1 MAEEPASMASTTG
14 WITTMKIRHRLLNP
28 STDVDS
34 VSSGPNSTP
43 KRAIDPT
50 HKIRMA
56 PLVPP
61 LGFAMVAPGVY
72 RSGHPNHCNFAFLD
86 GLQLKSIMYICV
98 DSYRP
103 HTFNWAQDRGLKIF
117 HYRIDSYK
125 QPHNPTNE
133 IEPERSKYISALTK
147 ILDIRNLPIL
157 IHCNKGKHRVGTIS
171 ALIRII
177 QGWDTLAVKNE
188 WDKFLGEGAPPG
200 KNMIWSPGLV
210 FINNHHQHHQHQNQ
224 NHQDQNIKNLN
235 LDLPFNTPRNSDTL
249 ELNQSVFELD
259 HPLLTTSPPTDN
271 SPSKI
276 SSDLTPYS
284 SSSASCWTTP
294 TTQNH
299 KINSKIAD
307 GLARLSEWEYVE
319 QFPIDL
325 IPIDPLW
332 IPSWLPIESIDLRHP
347 S

>member
-50 HKIRMA
+50 TRFAWLLWFLLSGLLWSLLVSIAQVILIIVISLSWMA
-56 PLVPP
+56 FNL
-61 LGFAMVAPGVY
+61 
-72 RSGHPNHCNFAFLD
+72 NHN
-86 GLQLKSIMYICV
+86 
-98 DSYRP
+98 
-103 HTFNWAQDRGLKIF
+103 DRGLKIF

-249 ELNQSVFELD
+249 ELNQS
-259 HPLLTTSPPTDN
+259 
-271 SPSKI
+271 I